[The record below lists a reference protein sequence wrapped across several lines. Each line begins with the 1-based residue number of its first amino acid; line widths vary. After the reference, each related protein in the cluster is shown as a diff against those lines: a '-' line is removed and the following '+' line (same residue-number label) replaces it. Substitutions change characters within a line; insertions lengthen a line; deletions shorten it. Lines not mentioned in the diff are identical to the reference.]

1 MPPYT
6 STCGK
11 KFLKYRRDHLQSPPR
26 LTQEWKWVLKYLSR
40 VFVAAAIAI
49 IAPSPFLAAYE
60 PGREFTAEAVV
71 SNPDGRD
78 RMLVSFTINRYSSV
92 EELQNL
98 AGVLEN
104 GGQFGLL
111 SVLKG
116 RRDGRLQMGVINSP
130 IALVVV
136 EEQGRDYRYLFVTPR
151 RIGVDEEM
159 LGKESLD
166 YPFGIAVF
174 EVDRFGRGEG
184 RLHVAAAL
192 RIDADGHVEVDD
204 YDGVD
209 GSIERIKQIR

>member
-1 MPPYT
+1 MK
-6 STCGK
+6 SA
-11 KFLKYRRDHLQSPPR
+11 R
-26 LTQEWKWVLKYLSR
+26 LIAVAVLFS
-40 VFVAAAIAI
+40 IALPI
-49 IAPSPFLAAYE
+49 FADG
-60 PGREFTAEAVV
+60 PGREFSAEAVV
-71 SNPDGRD
+71 NRREGRD
-78 RMLVSFTINRYSSV
+78 RMLVTFVVQRFTSV

-116 RRDGRLQMGVINSP
+116 RRDGQLRLGAMNMP

-136 EEQGRDYRYLFVTPR
+136 EEQGRDYRYLFLTPR
-151 RIGVDEEM
+151 RIQAEEEI
-159 LGKESLD
+159 LGEESLD

-184 RLHVAAAL
+184 RLHVSAAL
-192 RIDADGHVEVDD
+192 RIDSDGHIEIED

-209 GSIERIKQIR
+209 GTIERIKQLR

>member
-1 MPPYT
+1 M
-6 STCGK
+6 K
-11 KFLKYRRDHLQSPPR
+11 KHNLVALLALGAC
-26 LTQEWKWVLKYLSR
+26 LTPLMTA
-40 VFVAAAIAI
+40 F
-49 IAPSPFLAAYE
+49 AYE
-60 PGREFTAEAVV
+60 PGREFSAEAVV
-71 SNPDGRD
+71 NTREGRN
-78 RMLVSFTINRYSSV
+78 RMQVTFIVNRYTPV

-116 RRDGRLQMGVINSP
+116 RRDGQLRMGAINSP

-136 EEQGRDYRYLFVTPR
+136 EEQGRDYRYLFLTPR
-151 RIGVDEEM
+151 RIQVEEEM
-159 LGKESLD
+159 LGEESLD

-184 RLHVAAAL
+184 QLHVAAAL
-192 RIDADGHVEVDD
+192 RIDADGRVEIDD

-209 GSIERIKQIR
+209 GTIERIKQIR

>member
-1 MPPYT
+1 MKPARFFAIT
-6 STCGK
+6 AL
-11 KFLKYRRDHLQSPPR
+11 FL
-26 LTQEWKWVLKYLSR
+26 
-40 VFVAAAIAI
+40 VALPLFAGD
-49 IAPSPFLAAYE
+49 
-60 PGREFTAEAVV
+60 PGREFSAEAVV
-71 SNPDGRD
+71 NSREGRN
-78 RMLVSFTINRYSSV
+78 RMLVSFIINRYSSV

-116 RRDGRLQMGVINSP
+116 RRDGRLQMGVIDMP

-136 EEQGRDYRYLFVTPR
+136 EEQGRDYRYLLLTPR

-159 LGKESLD
+159 LGKDSLD

-184 RLHVAAAL
+184 RLHVSAAL
-192 RIDADGHVEVDD
+192 RIDADGHVEIDD

-209 GSIERIKQIR
+209 GTIERIKQVR

>member
-1 MPPYT
+1 VI
-6 STCGK
+6 SIRK
-11 KFLKYRRDHLQSPPR
+11 IA
-26 LTQEWKWVLKYLSR
+26 V
-40 VFVAAAIAI
+40 IAI
-49 IAPSPFLAAYE
+49 FSITLPALAYE
-60 PGREFTAEAVV
+60 PGREFSAEAVV
-71 SNPDGRD
+71 NTREGRN
-78 RMLVSFTINRYSSV
+78 RMQVTFIVNRYTPV

-116 RRDGRLQMGVINSP
+116 RRDGQLRMGAINSP

-136 EEQGRDYRYLFVTPR
+136 EEQGRDYRYLFLTPR
-151 RIGVDEEM
+151 RIQAEEEI
-159 LGKESLD
+159 LGEESLD

-184 RLHVAAAL
+184 RLHVSAAL
-192 RIDADGHVEVDD
+192 RIDSDGHIEIED

-209 GSIERIKQIR
+209 GTIERIKQLR

>member
-1 MPPYT
+1 MRELKIGIDSET
-6 STCGK
+6 LMK
-11 KFLKYRRDHLQSPPR
+11 KNR
-26 LTQEWKWVLKYLSR
+26 LSVL
-40 VFVAAAIAI
+40 IALVVVVGQVP
-49 IAPSPFLAAYE
+49 AFAYD
-60 PGREFTAEAVV
+60 PGREFSAEAVV
-71 SNPDGRD
+71 NTREGRN
-78 RMLVSFTINRYSSV
+78 RMQVTFIINRYTPV

-116 RRDGRLQMGVINSP
+116 RRDGQLRMGAISSP

-136 EEQGRDYRYLFVTPR
+136 EEQGRDYRYLFLTPR
-151 RIGVDEEM
+151 RIRVDEEM
-159 LGKESLD
+159 LGEESLD
-166 YPFGIAVF
+166 YPFGIAEF

-192 RIDADGHVEVDD
+192 RIGADGHVEIDD

-209 GSIERIKQIR
+209 GTIERIKQIR